1 MARAPRNCCARPA
14 AGAALPLQSA
24 NECTFPMSNTPKIIY
39 TLTDEAPF
47 LATQS
52 LLPVV
57 AAFTATAGIAVETR
71 DISLS
76 GRILSQFP
84 HLLKDEQKVNDDLA
98 ELGQLA
104 TTPDANIIKLPN
116 ISASVPQLKAA
127 IKELQDLGYALPDYP
142 ESPADDEQR
151 DIKARYDKVKGSAV
165 NPVLREGNSDRRA
178 PLSVKNYA
186 RKHPHRMGAWS
197 RDSKSHVAHMEAGDF
212 YGSEKSATLADA
224 GSLKITLHGNDGND
238 VVLKDKTAVKAGEIV
253 DAAVMS
259 RKALASFIQ
268 AQIADARAQD
278 VLFSLHLK
286 ATMMKVSDPIMFG
299 VVVNEFY
306 KDVLA
311 RHADV
316 LRQAGFDANN
326 GIGDLAARLPSLPEA
341 TRTAIEADLKAEYAQ
356 RPALAMVNSDK
367 GITNLHVP
375 SDVIVDASMPAMIR
389 DSGRMWNADGKLQD
403 TKAVIPDRCY
413 AGVYQAVIDDCR
425 THGAFDPAT
434 MGSVPNVGLMA
445 QKAEEYGSHDKTFQI
460 ARDGVVKV
468 TDDAGNVVFEHAVE
482 AGDIWRMC
490 QTKDAPIQDWV
501 RLAVE
506 RARLSGTPAVF
517 WLDAG
522 RAHDAQVIAKVER
535 YLKDHDTSGLD
546 IRILPPV
553 EATTFS
559 LERIR
564 RGEDTISVTG
574 NVLRDYLTDLFPIME
589 LGTSAKMLSV
599 VPLMAGGGLFETGA
613 GGSAPKHVQQFV
625 EEDYLRWDSLGEF
638 LALAASL
645 EHLGNRYDNAAARVL
660 ATALDEA
667 NGRFLDNDKSPS
679 RKLGGI
685 DNRGS
690 HFYLTLY
697 WAQALAAQD
706 DDAALKARFA
716 PLARAL
722 ADNEQKIVEE
732 LIAVQGK
739 AVDIGAYYRPDLA
752 KVAAAMRPSTTF
764 NTALEQLQS

>member
-1 MARAPRNCCARPA
+1 
-14 AGAALPLQSA
+14 
-24 NECTFPMSNTPKIIY
+24 MSNTPKILY

-52 LLPVV
+52 LLPIVE
-57 AAFTATAGIAVETR
+57 AYTATAGIAVETR

-76 GRILSQFP
+76 GRILALFP
-84 HLLKDEQKVNDDLA
+84 DYLKDEQKEADHLA

-127 IKELQDLGYALPDYP
+127 IKELQDQGYALPNYP
-142 ESPADDEQR
+142 DVPTDDVSR

-186 RKHPHRMGAWS
+186 RKHPHRMGKWS
-197 RDSKSHVAHMEAGDF
+197 PDSKSHVAHMDGGDF
-212 YGSEKSATLADA
+212 YGSEKSATLAAA
-224 GSLKITLHGNDGND
+224 GSLKIELQQADGTT

-259 RKALASFIQ
+259 RNALAAFVQ
-268 AQIADARAQD
+268 AQIADAKAKG

-299 VVVNEFY
+299 VVVEEFY

-311 RHADV
+311 KYADV
-316 LRQAGFDANN
+316 LKQAGFDPNN
-326 GIGDLAARLPSLPEA
+326 GIGDLYARLPQLPEA
-341 TRTAIEADLKAEYAQ
+341 TQEAIKADLAAEYGK
-356 RPALAMVNSDK
+356 RPGLAMVNSDK

-389 DSGRMWNADGKLQD
+389 DSGGMWNAEGKLQD

-460 ARDGVVKV
+460 PADGTVRV
-468 TDDAGNVVFEHAVE
+468 TDDAGAVIFEHAVQT
-482 AGDIWRMC
+482 GDIWRMC

-501 RLAVE
+501 KLAVN
-506 RARLSGTPAVF
+506 RARLSSTPAVF
-517 WLDAG
+517 WLDAA
-522 RAHDAQVIAKVER
+522 RAHDAQVIAKVET
-535 YLKDHDTSGLD
+535 YLKDHDTTGLD
-546 IRILPPV
+546 IRILAPV
-553 EATTFS
+553 EATAFS
-559 LERIR
+559 LDRIR
-564 RGEDTISVTG
+564 KGEDTISVTG

-589 LGTSAKMLSV
+589 LGTSAKMLSI

-645 EHLGNRYDNAAARVL
+645 EHLGNRYDNAGAAVL
-660 ATALDEA
+660 ARTLDQA
-667 NGRFLDNDKSPS
+667 NGQFLDNDKSPS

-690 HFYLTLY
+690 HFYIALY
-697 WAQALAAQD
+697 WAQALAAQN

-716 PLARAL
+716 PLAKAL
-722 ADNEQKIVEE
+722 ADNEQTIVDE

-739 AVDIGAYYRPDLA
+739 PVDIGGYYRPDVA
-752 KVAAAMRPSTTF
+752 KASKAMRPSATF
-764 NTALEQLQS
+764 NGALAAL